1 MSATIQHQSS
11 SAWGETQ
18 IDAKPAGMDLLL
30 AHPATRLFYRA
41 SRADYPLLPLP
52 FDIEIDLPHGFQRV
66 SLVRTPRLWA
76 KVTSTLEA
84 EDRLAD
90 LLQLEQAFIAHYGD
104 CLKERRSVDE

>member
-41 SRADYPLLPLP
+41 SRADYPSCRCRLTSKS
-52 FDIEIDLPHGFQRV
+52 ICRTVSNGFPWFERRV
-66 SLVRTPRLWA
+66 SGP
-76 KVTSTLEA
+76 K
-84 EDRLAD
+84 
-90 LLQLEQAFIAHYGD
+90 
-104 CLKERRSVDE
+104 